1 MSANDLVR
9 VRLQDEQWFAKVGAG
24 NSPRPVPTE
33 LVLLTRELVKHRPD
47 WEYVLVASNAMR
59 IEECGEDLGGVALKR
74 RTVPNTSTWQ
84 WAYELQVERARQG
97 RASGSY
103 PSTTHVGKA
112 VSILLEHCRRATA
125 QEKIRDLMRDASVWM
140 RGTATFCAHQDH
152 AARREVW
159 DRVFAVLYDN
169 EQFRQA
175 VIATDLTMTD
185 KMNRWMETHKGTLHI
200 AAIRDA
206 YDARRGAV
214 VRPEGDDWFAY
225 YLATEVS
232 ETRPLHLLPD
242 WVRAGL
248 AMLKL
253 AGTDKLVPGV
263 GFCTVKGDYFIAEP
277 RHEA

>member
-1 MSANDLVR
+1 MSAK

-24 NSPRPVPTE
+24 DSPRPVPTE

-47 WEYVLVASNAMR
+47 WEYVLVAPGAMR

-74 RTVPNTSTWQ
+74 RTVPNTCTWE
-84 WAYELQVERARQG
+84 WAYELQVERARRR

-125 QEKIRDLMRDASVWM
+125 QEKARELMREASGWM
-140 RGTATFCAHQDH
+140 RGTAALCAHQDH
-152 AARREVW
+152 AARCMVW

-175 VIATDLTMTD
+175 VIATDPTMTD
-185 KMNRWMETHKGTLHI
+185 KMNRWMEAHKGMLHI

-214 VRPEGDDWFAY
+214 VRPEGDDWFVC
-225 YLATEVS
+225 YLATGVS

-253 AGTDKLVPGV
+253 AGTNKLVPGV
-263 GFCTVKGDYFIAEP
+263 GFYMVQGDYFIAEP